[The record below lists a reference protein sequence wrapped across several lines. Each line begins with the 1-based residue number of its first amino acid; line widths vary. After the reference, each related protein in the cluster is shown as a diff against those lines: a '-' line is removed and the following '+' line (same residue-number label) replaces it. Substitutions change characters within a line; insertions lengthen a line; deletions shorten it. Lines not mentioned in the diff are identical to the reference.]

1 MTATAPLEE
10 APAYGSIMPAIP
22 FNMPYTTGEELD
34 GIQQAIG
41 RLHLSGDGHFTRL
54 CQDLLARR
62 FGSASAL
69 LTVSCTA
76 ALEMSMLLFDI
87 GPGDEVILP
96 SFTFVSTAN
105 AVALRGGVPVF
116 VDIDPDT
123 LNLDPALVAAAVTPR
138 TRAIIPVHYASVG
151 CDMAA
156 IMDIAGRHKLGVVE
170 DAAHCFGGRYR
181 GKPLGSFGALATLS
195 FHETKNISSGEG
207 GALLIND
214 PALVERAEILW
225 QKGTN
230 RNAFKEGKVDK
241 YSWVDLGSSFLPS
254 EIIAAF
260 LHAQIRAADRI
271 NTERMRVW
279 QAYHDRLA
287 PLELAGQLRRPVV
300 PPDREHNA
308 HLYHVIIERTID
320 RAEVLAAM
328 RAAGIDAVFHYVPLH
343 DTGAGHRFGR
353 TGSAMTITDDLSRRL
368 IRLPLWCGLS
378 DAKIDHV
385 VAVLDRVLR

>member
-1 MTATAPLEE
+1 
-10 APAYGSIMPAIP
+10 MPAIP
-22 FNMPYTTGEELD
+22 FNSPYTTGEELD
-34 GIQQAIG
+34 CIRQAIE
-41 RLHLSGDGHFTRL
+41 RRHLSGDGHFTRL
-54 CQDLLARR
+54 CQDLLAKC

-123 LNLDPALVAAAVTPR
+123 LNLDPALVAKAVTPR

-156 IMDIAGRHKLGVVE
+156 IMEIAGRCNLGVVE
-170 DAAHCFGGRYR
+170 DAAHCFGARYGGRT
-181 GKPLGSFGALATLS
+181 LGSFGALATLS

-214 PALVERAEILW
+214 PALIERAEILW

-254 EIIAAF
+254 EINAAF
-260 LHAQIRAADRI
+260 LYAQIRAADRI
-271 NTERMRVW
+271 NAERMRVW

-308 HLYHVIIERTID
+308 HLYHVITGRGID
-320 RAEVLAAM
+320 RAEVLTAM

-343 DTGAGHRFGR
+343 DTKAGQRFGR
-353 TGSAMTITDDLSRRL
+353 AGSGMAVTDDLSRRL

-378 DAKIDHV
+378 DGEIDQV
-385 VAVLDRVLR
+385 VAVLSRVLR